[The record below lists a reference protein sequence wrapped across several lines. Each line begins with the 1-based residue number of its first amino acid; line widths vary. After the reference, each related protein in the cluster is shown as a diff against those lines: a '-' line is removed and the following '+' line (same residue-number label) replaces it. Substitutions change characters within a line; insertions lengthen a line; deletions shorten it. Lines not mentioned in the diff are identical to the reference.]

1 MGLKHRLFPE
11 LQVGDRVRLCQ
22 IDYEDNVRRVREIRE
37 DSVTRLTAFEFRIET
52 FPTVRFTRSYGDE
65 VGYDPLC
72 GRLPLTCRPIGDR
85 KEGQS

>member
-22 IDYEDNVRRVREIRE
+22 IDRNDRRVCEVREAEVVR
-37 DSVTRLTAFEFRIET
+37 VTPFEFRIYGL
-52 FPTVRFTRSYGDE
+52 PALRFTRSYGDE